1 MAMKKILLTEI
12 LRLHI
17 LFSFFF
23 FLFVIIYNWEKTKHI
38 ILHILFFFSSNKVIL
53 IFFFFA
59 RDFFCL
65 PTVFQWENII
75 WAENKWIKCKL
86 WRDWI
91 FFFFWSK
98 NMVKILTLQLGKNQ
112 MFLMMYLG
120 VKKEDGNNRKMIKLI
135 IKPLLLQKQK
145 KK

>member
-91 FFFFWSK
+91 FFWIEKHGQNTYMAEKKSNVF
-98 NMVKILTLQLGKNQ
+98 NDVYI
-112 MFLMMYLG
+112 G
-120 VKKEDGNNRKMIKLI
+120 VNG
-135 IKPLLLQKQK
+135 QKQQQK
-145 KK
+145 ND